1 MMKFKKFFSIASMIT
16 IMISIPFNASAASSL
31 KGDVNGDNKI
41 NIMDAAYIAKCVAK
55 HETMDSTGDFN
66 EDGKTNIM
74 DAAAIAKYVAGRSYT
89 TKEKSSKSSSME
101 DEVLKLVNH
110 EREKAGVAPLKLNET
125 LNSMAN
131 VRAVEASQYFSHT
144 RLHGKACF
152 TIFDDFD
159 MDYSYSGE
167 NLAAGNSTAAAT
179 VEQWINSPGHYANMI
194 DPEFTEIGI
203 GFYYDENS
211 TYKYHWVQI
220 FRCP

>member
-1 MMKFKKFFSIASMIT
+1 MMNFKKFFSIVSMIT
-16 IMISIPFNASAASSL
+16 IMISIPFNASATSAL

-55 HETMDSTGDFN
+55 HETMDSTGDYN

-74 DAAAIAKYVAGRSYT
+74 DAAAIAKYVANRSYST
-89 TKEKSSKSSSME
+89 DAKSSSSIKNK
-101 DEVLKLVNH
+101 VLKLVNQ
-110 EREKAGVAPLKLNET
+110 EREKAGVAPLKLSTT

-131 VRAVEASQYFSHT
+131 VRAIETSKNFSHT
-144 RLHGKACF
+144 RANGRTCF
-152 TIFDDFD
+152 TIFDDFS
-159 MDYSYSGE
+159 MDYSCCGE

-179 VEQWINSPGHYANMI
+179 VEQWINSPVHYSNMI

-203 GFYYDENS
+203 GYYYDENS
-211 TYKYHWVQI
+211 IYKYHWVQI